1 MYLYKK
7 ITQRLPALSTV
18 SLKCSWQ
25 AFYSLYSFASPPF
38 GGSPTGFPVAG
49 FPVQRQRFIPGF
61 ACHAPGS
68 RSFFPNPKIVQR
80 MLSQS
85 FLFRNG
91 RQIISLYDSLFF
103 TSLDRRYTA
112 CMCVFLLTSQLSD
125 QITGESSDWRLPL
138 AGRQQAAVLRKFENI
153 PALLS

>member
-18 SLKCSWQ
+18 SLKCNWQ

-38 GGSPTGFPVAG
+38 GGSPTGFRSSVFRYNSRDSSLASH
-49 FPVQRQRFIPGF
+49 VM
-61 ACHAPGS
+61 HLAPAH
-68 RSFFPNPKIVQR
+68 FFPNPKVSQF

-103 TSLDRRYTA
+103 TSLDRMYAA

-125 QITGESSDWRLPL
+125 QITGESSDWHLPL
-138 AGRQQAAVLRKFENI
+138 AGRQQAAVLR
-153 PALLS
+153 